1 MSDIFISSMDL
12 LTEKQSAGH
21 KQLKEEIIAM
31 RSHLKQAMDKGLA
44 PADMEV
50 ALSMTE
56 AVNAA
61 DTAID
66 KMYTKLFG

>member
-1 MSDIFISSMDL
+1 MSSVFISSMEL
-12 LTEKQSAGH
+12 LTEKQAAGH

-31 RSHLKQAMDKGLA
+31 RSHLKQSMDKGLA
-44 PADMEV
+44 PADMAV
-50 ALSMTE
+50 ALAMTE

-66 KMYTKLFG
+66 KIYTKLFG